1 MGVGVCGIVHFS
13 RLSDD
18 ERQGS
23 TGSVV
28 VAGGSTT
35 GVVVVAVGTTT
46 GVVVAVGAVVGVAV
60 GAADTSMVIESSTSV
75 LPSCL
80 VFKVTLPLP
89 AGLQPIRLHDLADL
103 VELRGPV
110 STWHEPWRAKSSWPL
125 VTMYTL

>member
-1 MGVGVCGIVHFS
+1 MPDWG
-13 RLSDD
+13 
-18 ERQGS
+18 
-23 TGSVV
+23 VV
-28 VAGGSTT
+28 VAVGSVT
-35 GVVVVAVGTTT
+35 GPVDVAVGTVSGVVVAVGT
-46 GVVVAVGAVVGVAV
+46 VVGVYV
-60 GAADTSMVIESSTSV
+60 GVGDVRTSMVIESRTSV
-75 LPSCL
+75 CPLCL